1 MDQNLNAEHRTI
13 AKNDSRERLL
23 SRIEGLTELPL
34 TVLALML
41 VPLLIG
47 PLLFELDPQT
57 EQIYRNTEYIVW
69 AIFIVDIMT
78 KILISTARF
87 TYIKKHWIEVLLA
100 IIPWFRVLRV
110 IRVLVILTRYSQGIR
125 KLAQFDTLI
134 ILSLTLIICSATG
147 LALIE
152 KGESPHFQN
161 YHDTLWWAAVTI
173 ITVEYGDSVPN
184 TVGGHA
190 IALVLMLGGLT
201 LFAAVTANVASL
213 LLKSD
218 DTDKEMMV
226 TLLEEVRELRKELRD
241 RESHA

>member
-87 TYIKKHWIEVLLA
+87 TYIKKH
-100 IIPWFRVLRV
+100 
-110 IRVLVILTRYSQGIR
+110 
-125 KLAQFDTLI
+125 
-134 ILSLTLIICSATG
+134 
-147 LALIE
+147 
-152 KGESPHFQN
+152 
-161 YHDTLWWAAVTI
+161 
-173 ITVEYGDSVPN
+173 
-184 TVGGHA
+184 
-190 IALVLMLGGLT
+190 
-201 LFAAVTANVASL
+201 
-213 LLKSD
+213 
-218 DTDKEMMV
+218 
-226 TLLEEVRELRKELRD
+226 
-241 RESHA
+241 